1 MQRIKLCPMCGD
13 EIHSGA
19 FVSRRDN
26 KTQICGICAFFEG
39 LYEREEW
46 QSDFTQG
53 AETKSALHEHLPL

>member
-1 MQRIKLCPMCGD
+1 MCGD